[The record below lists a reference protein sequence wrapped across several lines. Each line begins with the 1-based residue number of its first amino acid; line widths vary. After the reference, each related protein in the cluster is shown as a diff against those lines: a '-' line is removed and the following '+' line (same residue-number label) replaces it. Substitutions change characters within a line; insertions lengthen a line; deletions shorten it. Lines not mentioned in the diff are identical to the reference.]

1 MTVHWV
7 GNAPVAHL
15 QLEGGV
21 TFYWRLQH
29 VRGIVEI
36 GDGIDGY
43 AWLTK

>member
-1 MTVHWV
+1 MVVHWV

-15 QLEGGV
+15 PLEGGA

-29 VRGIVEI
+29 MRGTVET